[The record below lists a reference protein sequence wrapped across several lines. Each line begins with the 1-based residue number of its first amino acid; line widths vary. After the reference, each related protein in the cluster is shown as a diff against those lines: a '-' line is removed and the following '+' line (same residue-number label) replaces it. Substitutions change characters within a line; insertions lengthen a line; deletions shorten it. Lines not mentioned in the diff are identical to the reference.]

1 MRVVLIADIHGNLV
15 ALDAVLDAIEGERFD
30 LLVCLGDIAELGAQP
45 SETIARLTELS
56 CPVVL
61 GNTDAHAG
69 AQTARTEHSD
79 GYEAIVIDFD
89 RWTLDQLSADDFAFL
104 NSLPPTYRVDP
115 MGLLCYHGSPH
126 SFNDRIV
133 PITPDEQI
141 AEWATDIAPIMA
153 GGHTH
158 QRMVR
163 HWQNSLIVNPGSV
176 GLALRRPGAGMVW
189 EQVIDPTAD
198 AMFTPWAEYAV
209 LEVIDDAQS
218 VELLRTRFDLDAT
231 FDAARAND
239 MPHLDWWMSRWARE

>member
-1 MRVVLIADIHGNLV
+1 MRVVLLADIHGNLV
-15 ALDAVLDAIEGERFD
+15 ALDAVLDAIEDERFD
-30 LLVCLGDIAELGAQP
+30 LLVCLGDVAELGAQP
-45 SETIARLTELS
+45 SETIARLRELR

-69 AQTARTEHSD
+69 AGTARTEHSD
-79 GYEAIVIDFD
+79 GDEAIVIDVD
-89 RWTLDQLSADDFAFL
+89 RWTLDQLSAHDLDFL
-104 NSLPPTYRVDP
+104 NSLPPMHRVDP

-133 PITPDEQI
+133 PTTSDGQI
-141 AEWATDIAPIMA
+141 AEWATDVAPIMA

-163 HWQNSLIVNPGSV
+163 HWENSLIVNPGSV
-176 GLALRRPGAGMVW
+176 GLALRRPGSGMVW

-198 AMFTPWAEYAV
+198 AIFTPWAEYAV
-209 LEVIDDAQS
+209 LEVVDGAQS
-218 VELLRTRFDLDAT
+218 VELLRARFDLDAA